1 MGTKTITTNRRARFD
16 YTILETFE
24 AGIVLT
30 GSEVKSLRE
39 GRANLKDAYG
49 IVKDDEVWMVGAH
62 ISPYAFARDGG
73 HEPGRA
79 RKLLLHRFEIR
90 KIASRLAEKGLTLV
104 PLQMYFKEGKAKVEV
119 ALAKG
124 KARYDKRETLKRR
137 QADREM
143 ERAMRHRSLD

>member
-1 MGTKTITTNRRARFD
+1 MSTKTITTNRRARFD

-24 AGIVLT
+24 AGLVLT

-39 GRANLKDAYG
+39 GRANLRDAYG
-49 IVKDDEVWMVGAH
+49 VIKDDEAWLIGAT
-62 ISPYAFARDGG
+62 ISPYPFARDGG
-73 HEPGRA
+73 HEPDRT

-104 PLQMYFKEGKAKVEV
+104 PLQMYFRDGKAKVEV
-119 ALAKG
+119 GLAKG